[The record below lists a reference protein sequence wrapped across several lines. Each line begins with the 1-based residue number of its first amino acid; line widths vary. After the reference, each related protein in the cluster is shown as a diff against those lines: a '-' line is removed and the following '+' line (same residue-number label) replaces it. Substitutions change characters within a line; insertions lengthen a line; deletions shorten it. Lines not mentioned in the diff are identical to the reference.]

1 MDLIKIYIQEV
12 TRRLP
17 EKTRDDIALELQS
30 TIEDML
36 PENYSEEEVKTVLL
50 KLGDPVV
57 LAEQYRD
64 RPSYLIGPGFYEPFI
79 VILKLVLSI
88 SIPISLIVLFV
99 VEFADWSGEGA
110 MLSFLT
116 SLIGEMIVTIMNT
129 AFQVFAWVTL
139 VFFIL
144 ERSGVSPD
152 RMRATGKKW
161 KPEDLKS
168 VPYIPRKK
176 AIPRAEAI
184 GSIIWTLI
192 WAVIYF
198 NADRFIGVYER
209 KGAQEGLELI
219 APVFNQD
226 VLMSFGL
233 VIVLLIAVEII
244 LAILKWIDRQWTNR
258 LAVVNTLYN
267 LFSVILTIV
276 ILLQPELIHPG
287 FKEYMIKLFSTTP
300 VAFDQVMN
308 WIRGVWIAI
317 MILGGAYNIFD
328 GFRKV
333 RIHENPSVKT
343 KINSCFK

>member
-1 MDLIKIYIQEV
+1 MDLIKIYVQEV

-36 PENYSEEEVKTVLL
+36 PENYSEEEVKAVLL
-50 KLGDPVV
+50 KLGDPAA

-88 SIPISLIVLFV
+88 SIPVSLIAFFV
-99 VEFADWSGEGA
+99 VQFADWSGEGA
-110 MLSFLT
+110 VLFFLT
-116 SLIGEMIVTIMNT
+116 SLIGDMIVTIMNT
-129 AFQVFAWVTL
+129 AFHVFGWVTL

-144 ERSGVSPD
+144 ERSGVSPN
-152 RMRATGKKW
+152 RMSATGEKW
-161 KPEDLKS
+161 KPENLKS
-168 VPYIPRKK
+168 IPYIPRKK

-184 GSIIWTLI
+184 ASIIFTVI
-192 WAVIYF
+192 WAVVYF
-198 NADRFIGVYER
+198 NAHHFIGAYKR
-209 KGAQEGLELI
+209 INGQEGLELV

-226 VLMSFGL
+226 VLMSYGL
-233 VIVLLIAVEII
+233 VIVLFIAVEIT

-267 LFSVILTIV
+267 LFSVILAIV
-276 ILLQPELIHPG
+276 ILLNPDLIQPA
-287 FKEYMIKLFSTTP
+287 FMEYMIEVTNSTP
-300 VAFDQVMN
+300 AAFDQVMN
-308 WIRGVWIAI
+308 WIIGVWIAI

-328 GFRKV
+328 GFRKT
-333 RIHENPSVKT
+333 RIHDASIWKNK
-343 KINSCFK
+343 N

>member
-1 MDLIKIYIQEV
+1 MDLIKIYVHEV

-36 PENYSEEEVKTVLL
+36 PKDYSEDEVKAVLL
-50 KLGDPVV
+50 KLGDPVA

-64 RPSYLIGPGFYEPFI
+64 RPSYLIGPGFYEPY
-79 VILKLVLSI
+79 VMTLKLVLSFA
-88 SIPISLIVLFV
+88 IPISLIVFFV
-99 VEFADWSGEGA
+99 VQFTDWSGEGA
-110 MLSFLT
+110 VLQFLT
-116 SLIGEMIVTIMNT
+116 GLIGEMVVNIINT

-144 ERSGVSPD
+144 ERSGVSPAS
-152 RMRATGKKW
+152 MRVTGEKW

-168 VPYIPRKK
+168 ITYIPKKK

-184 GSIIWTLI
+184 ASIIWTVI
-192 WAVIYF
+192 WAMFYF
-198 NADRFIGVYER
+198 NAHRFIGVYER
-209 KGAQEGLELI
+209 MNGQEGLELI

-226 VLMSFGL
+226 VLMSYGL
-233 VIVLLIAVEII
+233 VIALLIAVEIT

-258 LAVVNTLYN
+258 LAVVNTVYN
-267 LFSVILTIV
+267 LFSVILTII

-287 FKEYMIKLFSTTP
+287 FKEYMIELFNSTPGT
-300 VAFDQVMN
+300 FDQVMN
-308 WIRGVWIAI
+308 WIIGVWIAI

-328 GFRKV
+328 SFRKV

>member
-36 PENYSEEEVKTVLL
+36 PENSEEEVKAVLL
-50 KLGDPVV
+50 KLGDPAA
-57 LAEQYRD
+57 LAERYRD
-64 RPSYLIGPGFYEPFI
+64 RPSYLIGPGFYEPYI
-79 VILKLVLSI
+79 TVLKLVMPFAI
-88 SIPISLIVLFV
+88 SISLIVFFV
-99 VEFADWSGEGA
+99 VQFAEWSGEGA
-110 MLSFLT
+110 VLSFLT
-116 SLIGEMIVTIMNT
+116 SLISEMVVTTINT

-152 RMRATGKKW
+152 SMRKTGEKW
-161 KPEDLKS
+161 NPEDLKS
-168 VPYIPRKK
+168 IPYIPRKR
-176 AIPRAEAI
+176 AIPRSEAI

-192 WAVIYF
+192 WAAIYF
-198 NADRFIGVYER
+198 NANRFIGVYER
-209 KGAQEGLELI
+209 KDAQDGLEFV

-226 VLMSFGL
+226 VLMSYGL
-233 VIVLLIAVEII
+233 VITLFIAIEIM

-258 LAVVNTLYN
+258 LAVLNTLYN
-267 LFSVILTIV
+267 FFAVILTIV
-276 ILLQPELIHPG
+276 ILLNPDLIHPG
-287 FKEYMIKLFSTTP
+287 FMEYMIELFNSTP
-300 VAFDQVMN
+300 AAFGQVMN
-308 WIRGVWIAI
+308 WIIGVWIAI

-333 RIHENPSVKT
+333 RIHDHPSVKT
-343 KINSCFK
+343 KINGCFK